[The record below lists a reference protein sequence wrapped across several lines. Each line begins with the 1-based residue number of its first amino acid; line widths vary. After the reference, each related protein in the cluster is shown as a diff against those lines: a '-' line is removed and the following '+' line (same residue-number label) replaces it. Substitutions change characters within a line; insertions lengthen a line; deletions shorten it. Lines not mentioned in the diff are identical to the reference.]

1 MVIKKKVAIEQV
13 IDKGGR
19 VVSDQEVEKKWV
31 NFTLR
36 IRADMLKDI
45 DDALE
50 ETVGI
55 SKTGWIL
62 QAIQEKLKGLY
73 GK

>member
-62 QAIQEKLKGLY
+62 QAIQEKLKR
-73 GK
+73 KNE